1 MKRITSRDNPTFK
14 LLRQLAH
21 SGRERRKQGRTILD
35 GLHLVECYCRMVG
48 MPEVLVLSERG
59 AGRAEIAEFVEA
71 APAAQRIMLADAL
84 FEEVSP
90 LETPPGILALIAI
103 PPAAGRIVVDDTCVV
118 LDAVQDAGNLGS
130 ILRSAAA
137 AGVRHALLTEG
148 CAQAWSPKVLRAAM
162 GAHFALTIVEHADA
176 LSLLASY
183 PGRILATRPEA
194 QVALYDMDLRGA
206 VAWLFGNEGAG
217 LSASV
222 AVLAQDAV
230 RIPMPGAAESLN
242 VAAAA
247 AICLFEQLRQRKA
260 VRPDF
265 GCAPRA

>member
-1 MKRITSRDNPTFK
+1 VKRITSRDNPTFK

-48 MPEVLVLSERG
+48 TPDVLVLSERG
-59 AGRAEIAEFVEA
+59 AGRAEIAEFVGSA
-71 APAAQRIMLADAL
+71 AAERIMLADAL

-90 LETPPGILALIAI
+90 SETPPGILALIAI
-103 PPAAGRIVVDDTCVV
+103 PLAAGRIVLDDTCVV
-118 LDAVQDAGNLGS
+118 LDAIQDAGNVGS

-137 AGVRHALLTEG
+137 AGVRHVLLTEG

-176 LSLLASY
+176 LRLLASY
-183 PGRILATRPEA
+183 PGRILATRSDA
-194 QVALYDMDLRGA
+194 RDSLYEMDLRGG

-217 LSASV
+217 LSPTV

-247 AICLFEQLRQRKA
+247 AICLFEQLRQHQAGKSRA
-260 VRPDF
+260 
-265 GCAPRA
+265 GSAPRA